1 MKIVF
6 LGTPEFAVPSLR
18 ALNEKYEIVLV
29 VSQPNREKKKGKL
42 IPTPVA
48 ECASELG
55 LKLIQPEHIKDE
67 YEYLKELGADAMVT
81 AAYGQYI
88 PEKILK
94 LFKKCIN
101 VHGSYLPYHRGG
113 APIQRCL
120 IEGDEFTGVTIM
132 EMAKRLDAGKIYS
145 LSRYEIEEDD
155 NSTSLFQK
163 LSIIG
168 RDLLISS
175 IDDIYSEANLGTPQD
190 ESLATYSPN
199 IAPEEEEIII
209 TRSSRE
215 IINQI
220 RGLAMEPGAY
230 LRVNGIKLKVFKA
243 AELMY
248 EGNEAPGTVIQVKKG
263 IAIKTADSA
272 ISLEQVLMPGKK
284 IMSGRDFSNGQKIF
298 TLGSS
303 IISE

>member
-1 MKIVF
+1 M
-6 LGTPEFAVPSLR
+6 GTPEFAVPSLR
-18 ALNEKYEIVLV
+18 ALNKKYEIVLV
-29 VSQPNREKKKGKL
+29 ISQPNRVKKKGKL

-48 ECASELG
+48 ECAMELG
-55 LKLIQPEHIKDE
+55 LKLFQPESIKDE
-67 YEYLKELGADAMVT
+67 YEYLKTIEADIMVT

-88 PEKILK
+88 PSKVLR
-94 LFKKCIN
+94 LYKKCIN
-101 VHGSYLPYHRGG
+101 VHGSYLPYYRGG

-120 IEGDEFTGVTIM
+120 INGDEFTGVTIM
-132 EMAKRLDAGKIYS
+132 EMAKKLDAGKIY
-145 LSRYEIEEDD
+145 LASRYEIKEED
-155 NSTSLFQK
+155 NASSLFEK

-168 RDLLISS
+168 RNLLMEAIE
-175 IDDIYSEANLGTPQD
+175 DIYNEKNLGTPQD

-199 IAPEEEEIII
+199 ILPEEERIDI
-209 TRSSRE
+209 TRTSKE

-230 LRVNGIKLKVFKA
+230 LTVSNINLKVFKA
-243 AELMY
+243 SIVDRNDDVL
-248 EGNEAPGTVIQVKKG
+248 PGTVLQVKKG
-263 IAIKTADSA
+263 IVIKTKDSA
-272 ISLEQVLMPGKK
+272 ISLDEVLMPGKK